1 MLQPLLLLLL
11 LPPRLQSKLVTN
23 LGWSANSMTCR
34 AGFIAA
40 GGLHGEVRAAACRTA
55 IAQRRTW

>member
-1 MLQPLLLLLL
+1 MCLLLSLVLLGC
-11 LPPRLQSKLVTN
+11 LQSKVISN

-40 GGLHGEVRAAACRTA
+40 GGLHGEVRRACNN
-55 IAQRRTW
+55 RRQ